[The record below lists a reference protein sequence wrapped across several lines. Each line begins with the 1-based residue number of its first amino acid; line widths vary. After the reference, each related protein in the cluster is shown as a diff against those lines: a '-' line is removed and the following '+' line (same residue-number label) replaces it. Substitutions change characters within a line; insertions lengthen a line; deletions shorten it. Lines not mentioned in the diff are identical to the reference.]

1 LVDNLV
7 GKMVGL
13 MVEWMGVRKD
23 EKMVVPMVEM
33 MV

>member
-1 LVDNLV
+1 
-7 GKMVGL
+7 MVGL
-13 MVEWMGVRKD
+13 MVEWMDVRKD